1 MDASSDGLSGPSI
14 SLLQAMCNATDA
26 VVFAVDDS
34 GLVVAFNGGAERLFE
49 RVASDVVGASPG
61 SLFAEG
67 ADPASR
73 AINWLSIPGHHQAI
87 VRLGDSIGPSV
98 DVSVAESPVGVQ
110 SVFVATVHPGETLAV
125 GSRQSA
131 SVDSPTRS
139 FLAGLLD
146 AVAIVRDGVRVFVNQ
161 AYVDLF
167 GYVSS
172 DEALADE
179 RHGRWHP
186 ADAAARDAKPT
197 AVGPVTP
204 HRIIKPDGDVRLV
217 EGLRSELM
225 FEGAMVA
232 VVVLRDVTHRERAIR
247 SITGSE
253 AHAGPI
259 LEHIPVGMA
268 IVDRLR
274 RIVQANPA
282 LAAMLNSTQEELV
295 GTPFAQP
302 FPTQSQI
309 SGRGTWEKILAGE
322 VDVAGSERRVVGVNL
337 DVEWVRVSVVA
348 VRDEAG
354 EFLYS
359 IHTVEDITDRKA
371 AESARETS
379 DALWSQTFE
388 QASVGIAIVG
398 ADRNIIQVNPALAS
412 MFGAGPSDLRGTW
425 FGRFFPPPS
434 MNRPGTSWD
443 QLVAGGIAS
452 FVEERRVVQ
461 EGAKADWVS
470 ISTSAVLDEYGAFR
484 YAVRMVQDITER
496 KRAEQELQ
504 GSETQFRSLFEQAP
518 FAIAMMDSESGFF
531 AGNAAWEAMF
541 GYSIEEMKGYRS
553 TDFLSPNHVRLGR
566 GNLGKV
572 LAGELPFEEGEWLYR
587 RKNGTEVWAAGRV
600 SGVSDGQEGINY
612 VLFMLED
619 ITERKRAEQELQES
633 QSQFFATIQQA
644 PVGIAIVGL
653 DRKILQ
659 VNPLF
664 CELLG
669 LKAEAL
675 VGQGFRSYFVAETAE
690 QGTDAWS
697 KLLAGEVDS
706 YVQERTLIDPPPG
719 VEWLSISTSM
729 VRDDQGVALFG
740 VRVASDITERRR
752 AEQELRDSEVQFRS
766 LFEAGSSGVALIA
779 RDRTIFRANP
789 MLERFLGFPAEE
801 LEGTRMSRYFSP
813 NGGPLPVR
821 EEIEAVMRGDID
833 SYTHDT
839 LFVRKDGREVWG
851 STVVTPVHDSAGQ
864 VAFGMVILNDV
875 TEQRQQQQELQDS
888 ETRLRAVF
896 ESGPFGLALIDEET
910 QVIEVNQQLENMF
923 GYSREEMLGSRL
935 GAFNDPDYVATGRRE
950 SQQLVAGDVNRLVTS
965 RRYQRKDG
973 STFPATVTTSAVRD
987 EQGRFLYGIRA
998 IEDVTERVR
1007 AEAALSESER
1017 RFRAIF
1023 EGAPLGI
1030 VLVSPVNPEIFEV
1043 NEEFVRMFGYPREA
1057 LLGHRLRE
1065 FWAEPPPPDEAAVS
1079 EELALG
1085 SRDRGAG
1092 VRVYQRRDGSSF
1104 HALATSA
1111 AIRDDEGN
1119 YLYGVRIVQDIS
1131 EQVRSQEELLVSE
1144 ARFRGV
1150 FESAPLPMLLI
1161 DAETHV
1167 LNVNHEA
1174 QSLFGYE
1181 SAEMLGRPMRE
1192 FSDTGEVRLDGMRE
1206 AEMLITGEAEVLSS
1220 ERIYRRKDGSTFPAQ
1235 VSTAAVRDGE
1245 GAYRYS
1251 VRAIR
1256 DLTAEREVERGK
1268 DEFIA
1273 MTSHE
1278 LRTPVTAMHAAVTL
1292 VASGVFGTMPERAQ
1306 SMLDIAASNSDRLVA
1321 LVNDLI
1327 DLERMNLGKMQ
1338 ISPQQINA
1346 GDTARQAADL
1356 VLPIAND
1363 AGVSVVVEPED
1374 VTVVADPG
1382 RMLQT
1387 LQILL
1392 SNAIKFSPTDSTV
1405 ILRVSH
1411 DDTRVAFHVAD
1422 QGKGIPADRLESIF
1436 GRFQQVDSSD
1446 TRGAGGTGLGLA
1458 IAKSIVERHRGR
1470 IWAESEL
1477 GVGSTFIVEIPTGQ
1491 TWSPLVIDWVKGN
1504 Q

>member
-1 MDASSDGLSGPSI
+1 MLFADGSDAAVQATTWTRMPGRHSAIIRYGDRAGGYVDASVSQADVSDRDLFVITVRATTSEKLALVAPSD
-14 SLLQAMCNATDA
+14 SLFRQVADAMPDGVVIIQNGQRTYANDA
-26 VVFAVDDS
+26 YLDMFGYGSREEALGAARHERWIPED
-34 GLVVAFNGGAERLFE
+34 AAERDAE
-49 RVASDVVGASPG
+49 Q
-61 SLFAEG
+61 SL
-67 ADPASR
+67 
-73 AINWLSIPGHHQAI
+73 Q
-87 VRLGDSIGPSV
+87 GP
-98 DVSVAESPVGVQ
+98 
-110 SVFVATVHPGETLAV
+110 L
-125 GSRQSA
+125 R
-131 SVDSPTRS
+131 
-139 FLAGLLD
+139 
-146 AVAIVRDGVRVFVNQ
+146 
-161 AYVDLF
+161 
-167 GYVSS
+167 
-172 DEALADE
+172 
-179 RHGRWHP
+179 
-186 ADAAARDAKPT
+186 
-197 AVGPVTP
+197 P
-204 HRIIKPDGDVRLV
+204 HRILRPDGTVRLI
-217 EGLRSELM
+217 EGMRSEIM
-225 FEGAMVA
+225 FEGQPAA
-232 VVVLRDVTHRERAIR
+232 AVVLRDVTPRDGAWR
-247 SITGSE
+247 GSMVEE
-253 AHAGPI
+253 ARLWPMF
-259 LEHIPVGMA
+259 EHLPVGVA
-268 IVDRLR
+268 IVGRDRT
-274 RIVQANPA
+274 IIEANPA
-282 LAAMLNSTQEELV
+282 LAAMVKST
-295 GTPFAQP
+295 PAQL
-302 FPTQSQI
+302 
-309 SGRGTWEKILAGE
+309 RGTLFAYQFPSISQAAGGAGRWEKLVAGE
-322 VDVAGSERRVVGVNL
+322 LDFLGSERKVVDPSL
-337 DVEWVRVSVVA
+337 DIQWVRVSVFA
-348 VRDEAG
+348 ARDDQDK
-354 EFLYS
+354 FLYS
-359 IHTVEDITDRKA
+359 IHTVEDISERKI
-371 AESARETS
+371 AESQREAS
-379 DALWSQTFE
+379 DALWWQTFE
-388 QASVGIAIVG
+388 QASVGIALVS
-398 ADRNIIQVNPALAS
+398 ADRNIVDANPAMAAMVGLE
-412 MFGAGPSDLRGTW
+412 PSDLRDTW
-425 FGRFFPPPS
+425 FGRFFPPPRLGVTDS
-434 MNRPGTSWD
+434 TWD
-443 QLVAGGIAS
+443 QLVNGELSSFENERPVVAGGAT
-452 FVEERRVVQ
+452 VE
-461 EGAKADWVS
+461 WVS
-470 ISTSAVLDEYGAFR
+470 ISTSAVRDESGAFR

-496 KRAEQELQ
+496 KRAEQELLEREAHFRSLFEAGTDGIVLIDAGRKTIAVNPGIVRLLGYSEAELMGTGIGRHFSPNAEPPDPAKVDAVLRGELSSYEHETLFVHKDGTEVWTSGVVSPVRDAEGDVDFGMITLLDITERKRAEQQLQ
-504 GSETQFRSLFEQAP
+504 GSETKFRSLFEQAP

-553 TDFLSPNHVRLGR
+553 TDFLPPNHVRLGR

-619 ITERKRAEQELQES
+619 ITERKRAEQELKES
-633 QSQFFATIQQA
+633 QSRFVATIEQA

-690 QGTDAWS
+690 QSADAWS
-697 KLLAGEVDS
+697 KLLAGQIDS
-706 YVQERTLIDPPPG
+706 YVQERTLVDPPPG

-779 RDRTIFRANP
+779 RNRTIFRANP

-801 LEGTRMSRYFSP
+801 LGGTRMSRYFSP

-821 EEIEAVMRGDID
+821 EEVEAVMRGNVD

-875 TEQRQQQQELQDS
+875 TEQRQQQQELEDS
-888 ETRLRAVF
+888 EARLRAVF

-910 QVIEVNQQLENMF
+910 RIIEINQQFEDMF
-923 GYSREEMLGSRL
+923 GYSREEMLGSRVA
-935 GAFNDPDYVATGRRE
+935 AFNDPNHVATGRRE

-1206 AEMLITGEAEVLSS
+1206 AEMLIMGEAEVLSS
-1220 ERIYRRKDGSTFPAQ
+1220 ERTYRRKDGSTFPAQ

-1327 DLERMNLGKMQ
+1327 DLERMNLGKVE

-1363 AGVSVVVEPED
+1363 AGVSVVIEPED

-1422 QGKGIPADRLESIF
+1422 QGKGIPAD
-1436 GRFQQVDSSD
+1436 
-1446 TRGAGGTGLGLA
+1446 
-1458 IAKSIVERHRGR
+1458 
-1470 IWAESEL
+1470 
-1477 GVGSTFIVEIPTGQ
+1477 
-1491 TWSPLVIDWVKGN
+1491 
-1504 Q
+1504 